1 MLRARDLRVAFDGVT
16 ALDIDELQLRRRRIT
31 VVLGPNGAGKTT
43 LLRALAGLVASASAS
58 LTLEREGESRP
69 LSMGDVA
76 YAFQRPVLLR
86 GSVRHNLELALRMR
100 LVPAEE
106 RARRLD
112 AVVADLGL
120 EPLLERSSHTLSGG
134 EAQRVNLARAIA
146 LEGVVTLLD
155 EPLSGL
161 DEGARAHLVTRL
173 PELLR
178 PAIER
183 GVVVL
188 VTHSLA
194 EAHRLA
200 DDLLLLTAG
209 RVHASGSLAEVM
221 AAPEDEASARLL
233 GFTVHRSDGELF
245 AVPPGGWFLD
255 AASSSDTLTVKRV
268 VELPGVTRVAGTAA
282 GASID
287 VALPAGTPPPSVGD
301 RLGVRV
307 GAGARVALAQ
317 AEK

>member
-1 MLRARDLRVAFDGVT
+1 MLRARDLRVTFDGVT

-43 LLRALAGLVASASAS
+43 LLRALAGLVTHASTTLS
-58 LTLEREGESRP
+58 LEHEDGARP
-69 LSMGDVA
+69 LATGDVA

-86 GSVRHNLELALRMR
+86 GSVRHNLELALRLR
-100 LVPAEE
+100 SVPAKE

-120 EPLLERSSHTLSGG
+120 VSLLERSSHALSGG

-146 LEGVVTLLD
+146 LQGVVTLLD

-200 DDLLLLTAG
+200 DDLLLLAAG
-209 RVHASGSLAEVM
+209 RVRASGSLAEVM
-221 AAPEDEASARLL
+221 AAPQDEASARLL

-245 AVPPGGWFLD
+245 AVPPGGWYPDTD
-255 AASSSDTLTVKRV
+255 APSVTLTVKRV
-268 VELPGVTRVAGTAA
+268 VELPGVTRVAGTVA
-282 GASID
+282 GALID
-287 VALPAGTPPPSVGD
+287 VALPAGASPPSVGD
-301 RLGVRV
+301 RLGVRI
-307 GAGARVALAQ
+307 GEGARVALAPTD
-317 AEK
+317 A